1 MSGGVGKKMG
11 HFGKALLGKL
21 GVNLGRSQIIRE
33 ALGKIFGKSGKI
45 FGKLGKLK
53 KSFEII

>member
-1 MSGGVGKKMG
+1 MG

-33 ALGKIFGKSGKI
+33 ALGKVGENFWEARKVKEKFRDYIEIKEYKI
-45 FGKLGKLK
+45 INPL
-53 KSFEII
+53 